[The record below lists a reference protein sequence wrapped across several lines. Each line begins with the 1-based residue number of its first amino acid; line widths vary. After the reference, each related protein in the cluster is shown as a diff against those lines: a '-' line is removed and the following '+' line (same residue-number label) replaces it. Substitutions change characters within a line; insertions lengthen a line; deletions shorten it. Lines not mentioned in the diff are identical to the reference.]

1 MLIEAKSW
9 FESDPRN
16 RPRAHTF
23 RPPKDNRFIC
33 WFSKRIATRS
43 VRNKLKVVETVI
55 SDEDLRRLRERR
67 GKRCLLMP
75 SHSGGFEPYVILDLL
90 RRIDT
95 DCYYLAAMEA
105 FQRHPII
112 GWFLQ
117 RAGAYSIIRGTADR
131 HSFQMTRKILREAK
145 RWLVVFPEGQ
155 TVWQNDTVM
164 PFQEGVT
171 QLAFKAYEDIAT
183 QSPEAS
189 LHCVPM
195 AIKYGYLQDMSREI
209 EESLS
214 RLESQLLAPGTSVAT
229 TTVRR
234 LRVLSEAV
242 LAANEHKHGVTPDQA
257 DDLDDRIQR
266 MKEVIVREIE
276 DQLDLTPRANQDLLD
291 RIRAC
296 FTAVDTIVNSPT
308 EALAYAEKLQQEHRQ
323 TARELYDDLWR
334 VLQFVAIYEGYV
346 RELTTVERLMDVL
359 GLLEMEVFGE
369 RRMWGPRRAIVT
381 LGREIDL
388 HDRFDSYNSRK
399 RETIREVSLEL
410 ETSVRDMLGQLALQH
425 STPLP
430 DEAAGTI

>member
-1 MLIEAKSW
+1 
-9 FESDPRN
+9 
-16 RPRAHTF
+16 
-23 RPPKDNRFIC
+23 
-33 WFSKRIATRS
+33 
-43 VRNKLKVVETVI
+43 
-55 SDEDLRRLRERR
+55 
-67 GKRCLLMP
+67 
-75 SHSGGFEPYVILDLL
+75 
-90 RRIDT
+90 
-95 DCYYLAAMEA
+95 
-105 FQRHPII
+105 
-112 GWFLQ
+112 
-117 RAGAYSIIRGTADR
+117 
-131 HSFQMTRKILREAK
+131 
-145 RWLVVFPEGQ
+145 
-155 TVWQNDTVM
+155 
-164 PFQEGVT
+164 
-171 QLAFKAYEDIAT
+171 
-183 QSPEAS
+183 
-189 LHCVPM
+189 
-195 AIKYGYLQDMSREI
+195 
-209 EESLS
+209 
-214 RLESQLLAPGTSVAT
+214 
-229 TTVRR
+229 
-234 LRVLSEAV
+234 
-242 LAANEHKHGVTPDQA
+242 
-257 DDLDDRIQR
+257 